1 MNKILVVI
9 TAFSLGYVLNDLT
22 EGNVQLIPEAQAEM
36 SRYDIELAVQSA
48 MPDIES
54 EVKSAINGCL
64 IQRDPDADGASYIYC
79 Y

>member
-36 SRYDIELAVQSA
+36 SSSDIQTAVR
-48 MPDIES
+48 
-54 EVKSAINGCL
+54 SAISGRCYVMIN
-64 IQRDPDADGASYIYC
+64 DTMNASYIYC
-79 Y
+79 

>member
-36 SRYDIELAVQSA
+36 FFGGNFQTEVRRAIMSCSVMNTGLGPNTISCRDISRD
-48 MPDIES
+48 
-54 EVKSAINGCL
+54 
-64 IQRDPDADGASYIYC
+64 
-79 Y
+79 